1 MPYIHSVVSVKMSPE
16 QKGAVKSKLGQAINE
31 MPGKS
36 EEMLMI
42 ALQDEQTM
50 YFRGKPKEKAAF
62 VELKM
67 LYTQSLQAK
76 EDFTRKVCDIY
87 LQELGIPGEE
97 IFVAFTETEKGNWG
111 WNGKLV

>member
-1 MPYIHSVVSVKMSPE
+1 MPYIHSIVSVKMSQE
-16 QKGAVKSKLGQAINE
+16 QKDTVKSKLGHAINE

-36 EEMLMI
+36 EQSLMI
-42 ALQDEQTM
+42 VLQDDQSM
-50 YFRGKPKEKAAF
+50 YFRGKSKEKVAI

-67 LYTQSLQAK
+67 LYTQTLDAK

-87 LQELGIPGEE
+87 SQELGIPGEE
-97 IFVAFTETEKGNWG
+97 IFVAFTESEKGNWG

>member
-1 MPYIHSVVSVKMSPE
+1 MPYIHSVVSVKMSQE
-16 QKGAVKSKLGQAINE
+16 QKDSVKSKLGQAINE

-36 EEMLMI
+36 EGSLMI
-42 ALQDEQTM
+42 AMQDEQTM
-50 YFRGKPKEKAAF
+50 YFRGKPKDKAAF

-67 LYTQSLQAK
+67 LYTQTLAAK
-76 EDFTRKVCDIY
+76 EDFTKKVCDIY

>member
-1 MPYIHSVVSVKMSPE
+1 MPYIHSIVSVKMSQD
-16 QKGAVKSKLGQAINE
+16 QKDAVKSKLGQAINE

-36 EEMLMI
+36 EESLMI
-42 ALQDEQTM
+42 AMQDDQTM
-50 YFRGKPKEKAAF
+50 YFRGKSKEKAAI

-67 LYTQSLQAK
+67 LYTQTLEAK
-76 EDFTRKVCDIY
+76 EDFTKKVCDIY
-87 LQELGIPGEE
+87 SQELGIPGEE

>member
-16 QKGAVKSKLGQAINE
+16 QKDAVKSKLGQAINE

-36 EEMLMI
+36 EDTLMI
-42 ALQDEQTM
+42 TLQDEQSM
-50 YFRGKPKEKAAF
+50 YFRGKNKEMAAF
-62 VELKM
+62 VELKL

-87 LQELGIPGEE
+87 SRELGIPGEE

>member
-1 MPYIHSVVSVKMSPE
+1 MPYISSKVSIKMSDE
-16 QKGAVKSKLGQAINE
+16 QKKSLKEKLGQAINE

-36 EEMLMI
+36 EEWLMI
-42 ALQDEQTM
+42 VLQDDQTM
-50 YFRGKPKEKAAF
+50 YFRGISKEKAAI

-67 LYTQSLQAK
+67 LYTQTLEAK
-76 EDFTRKVCDIY
+76 EDFTRKVCEIY
-87 LQELGIPGEE
+87 LRELGIPGED

>member
-1 MPYIHSVVSVKMSPE
+1 MPYIHSIVSVKMSQD
-16 QKGAVKSKLGQAINE
+16 QKDAVKSKLGQAINE

-36 EEMLMI
+36 EESLMI
-42 ALQDEQTM
+42 AMQDDQSM
-50 YFRGKPKEKAAF
+50 YFRGKSKEKAAI

-67 LYTQSLQAK
+67 LYTQTLEAK
-76 EDFTRKVCDIY
+76 EDFTKKVCDIY
-87 LQELGIPGEE
+87 SQELGIPGEE

>member
-1 MPYIHSVVSVKMSPE
+1 MSQD
-16 QKGAVKSKLGQAINE
+16 QKDAVKSKLGQAINE

-36 EEMLMI
+36 EESLMI
-42 ALQDEQTM
+42 AMQDDQSM
-50 YFRGKPKEKAAF
+50 YFRGKSKEKAAI

-67 LYTQSLQAK
+67 LYTQTLEAK
-76 EDFTRKVCDIY
+76 EDFTKKVCDIY
-87 LQELGIPGEE
+87 SQELGIPGEE

>member
-1 MPYIHSVVSVKMSPE
+1 MPYIHSVVSIKMSRE
-16 QKGAVKSKLGQAINE
+16 QNEAVKTKLGQAINE

-36 EEMLMI
+36 EEWLMI
-42 ALQDEQTM
+42 ALQDEQIF

-67 LYTQSLQAK
+67 LNTQTLTAK

-87 LQELGIPGEE
+87 SLELGIPGEE